1 MNEGLLT
8 HILNTFVHAIGGGFG
23 RLGPSANHLL
33 YTIMG
38 IDLVFFGLFAIAAE
52 GGQIVV
58 KSMRK
63 LLGYGLFVLLVTQW
77 PKLVAVI
84 VQGFVWA
91 GQTAG
96 GNAPGPSVQD
106 PSAIVDFGF
115 NVAQP
120 MLDKVSTLAHGF
132 TGTME
137 NLPTIG
143 LYELCIVGTIAA
155 FLMIAIQCFI
165 AYLEFMIVAVLSM
178 VLLPFG
184 PWKHTKFLS
193 EKSLGAVISHGIK
206 LMTLTFIVAIAGTVL
221 PSVVPATGVSV
232 HDAIVAMGATLAIA
246 LLCMQAPNLAAGLM
260 SGSPSLGAGAMLGTA
275 TGAAMGGAAAMGAG
289 RMLATAGGGLGKSGA
304 SVVAQAAGAVA
315 QGGIGGIATK
325 AAGAGLIFKA
335 ATGAAGAGQAALS
348 GLARKATAPAQ
359 NLGEFLKSNFQQGQ
373 LREHARQST
382 KGSSKGASATAT
394 GGATHA
400 PPLTAADSTQGALA
414 GGAAGTPPAPA
425 AAAFPSVGGGLSR
438 QPSPTSRDRPSMGA
452 TSRAIPSSA
461 TGSPAANQARPAAE
475 ASSSKGPASAAHP
488 PASSAGQSQKA
499 APNAKGGQKIGR
511 PADLIKKPAESFGSA
526 GIAAG
531 QQGRQ
536 TASQLAQRAL
546 DQVRPGDG
554 GGGSVQVNLPSPDE

>member
-1 MNEGLLT
+1 MTDGLLT
-8 HILNTFVHAIGGGFG
+8 HILNIFVHAIGGGFG
-23 RLGPSANHLL
+23 RLGPSANRLL

-38 IDLVFFGLFAIAAE
+38 IDLVLFGLFSVALDGGAILAK
-52 GGQIVV
+52 G
-58 KSMRK
+58 MHK
-63 LLGYGLFVLLVTQW
+63 LLGYGFFVLLVTQW
-77 PKLVAVI
+77 PELVAVLI
-84 VQGFVWA
+84 RGFVWA

-96 GNAPGPSVQD
+96 GNVSGPSVRD

-143 LYELCIVGTIAA
+143 LYEICIIGTIAA

-221 PSVVPATGVSV
+221 PSVVPAAGVSV

-275 TGAAMGGAAAMGAG
+275 MAAATGGAAAMGAG
-289 RMLATAGGGLGKSGA
+289 RMLSTAGSSLAKEGA
-304 SVVAQAAGAVA
+304 SAAA
-315 QGGIGGIATK
+315 K
-325 AAGAGLIFKA
+325 AAGAITQGGMAGVAAKAADAGFAFKA
-335 ATGAAGAGQAALS
+335 ATGASSAGQTALS
-348 GLARKATAPAQ
+348 GLARKAAAPAV
-359 NLGEFLKSNFQQGQ
+359 NMGEFLKNNFQKGQ
-373 LREHARQST
+373 LGEYARQSAKAAT
-382 KGSSKGASATAT
+382 KPGGSSAAGGVSNAPMGASA
-394 GGATHA
+394 GGTPGNA
-400 PPLTAADSTQGALA
+400 PPPTVTAGSSA
-414 GGAAGTPPAPA
+414 GGGISDP
-425 AAAFPSVGGGLSR
+425 
-438 QPSPTSRDRPSMGA
+438 PSPTSAGSSTGAEPGAAAPSA
-452 TSRAIPSSA
+452 TSRPPLHQPGA
-461 TGSPAANQARPAAE
+461 
-475 ASSSKGPASAAHP
+475 ASASNSPTGTAQAARQ
-488 PASSAGQSQKA
+488 PA
-499 APNAKGGQKIGR
+499 N
-511 PADLIKKPAESFGSA
+511 PARTTAN
-526 GIAAG
+526 

-536 TASQLAQRAL
+536 TPSQLAQRAL
-546 DQVRPGDG
+546 DQARPGDG
-554 GGGSVQVNLPSPDE
+554 GGGSVQVTLPSHDE